1 MKQPG
6 RNIRGLLL
14 CAALVL
20 LLAAG
25 AITSGQAETP
35 KPGDLCPYCGI
46 GTWRAFSHGPT
57 EHLLECSYSG
67 CEYTSYGGDKY
78 IVENHY
84 GGQTCGPIAYCEVC
98 GNVITDHEQY
108 KAKSI
113 ANNALTKFGKY
124 MCWDCAHNA
133 AEQEASDD

>member
-14 CAALVL
+14 CAVLVL

-46 GTWRAFSHGPT
+46 GTWRVFSHGPT

-78 IVENHY
+78 IVENQY

-98 GNVITDHEQY
+98 GNPYSAEPLHD
-108 KAKSI
+108 
-113 ANNALTKFGKY
+113 FGP
-124 MCWDCAHNA
+124 
-133 AEQEASDD
+133 